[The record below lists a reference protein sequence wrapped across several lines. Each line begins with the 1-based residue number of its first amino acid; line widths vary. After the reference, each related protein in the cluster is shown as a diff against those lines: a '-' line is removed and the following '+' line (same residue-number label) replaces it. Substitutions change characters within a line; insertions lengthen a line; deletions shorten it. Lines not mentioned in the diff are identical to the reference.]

1 MQIMYNKDMKQ
12 KSLSMKRITML
23 ATSYLQSLLVSE
35 KDIPKL
41 KKLQPEILAFI
52 KYIWDN
58 KDKEL

>member
-1 MQIMYNKDMKQ
+1 MSKQ
-12 KSLSMKRITML
+12 KPISMKRITMM
-23 ATSYLQSLLVSE
+23 ATNYLQGLLKTE

-58 KDKEL
+58 KDKDL